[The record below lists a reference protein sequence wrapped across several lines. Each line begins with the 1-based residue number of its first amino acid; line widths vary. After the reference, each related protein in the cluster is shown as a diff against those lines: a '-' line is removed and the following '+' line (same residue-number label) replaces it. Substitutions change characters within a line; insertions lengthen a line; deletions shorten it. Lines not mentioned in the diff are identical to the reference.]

1 MLDSNRIKE
10 MTDEEL
16 LQEHQLYKEQLYRT
30 TASGKTSFCVQ
41 TLAQIEVELDN
52 RNVEHTKFAFW
63 DFGDADWIKKIEDS
77 SEKIDHIIID
87 PKGETEMIGNLIRS
101 SLQNGRDPSLIM
113 LHLPNGDELQ
123 LNDLD
128 DEKVVAVLNAMFG
141 LEMTAEEYGSE
152 GKYAKYFVMD
162 EASIIFDSMMLNPP
176 RKYNPRNQL
185 KTANPPFYRQF
196 EKKRF

>member
-1 MLDSNRIKE
+1 MLHSSRIEK

-63 DFGDADWIKKIEDS
+63 DFGDADWIKKLEDS

-87 PKGETEMIGNLIRS
+87 PKGETEMIENLIRS
-101 SLQNGRDPSLIM
+101 SLENGRDPSLIM

-128 DEKVVAVLNAMFG
+128 DEKAVAVLNAMFG
-141 LEMTAEEYGSE
+141 LQWTTEEYCSE
-152 GKYAKYFVMD
+152 GKYAKYFSMD
-162 EASIIFDSMMLNPP
+162 EAPVAYERLITSAT

>member
-1 MLDSNRIKE
+1 MLKIDLL
-10 MTDEEL
+10 TDEEL
-16 LQEHQLYKEQLYRT
+16 LREHEHYKRQILSSSS
-30 TASGKTSFCVQ
+30 SGKSSFCVQ

-52 RNVEHTKFAFW
+52 RNIEHAKFTFW
-63 DFGDADWIKKIEDS
+63 DFGDADWFKKKLEDS

-87 PKGETEMIGNLIRS
+87 PKGETEMIENLIRS

-141 LEMTAEEYGSE
+141 LQWTTEEYCSE
-152 GKYAKYFVMD
+152 GKYTKYFSMD
-162 EASIIFDSMMLNPP
+162 EAPRLMTSAT

-185 KTANPPFYRQF
+185 KTVKQPFYRQL
-196 EKKRF
+196 EKKKWY